1 MEVIRSQNNTKI
13 KNWCKLQEKKYRERE
28 QKFLIEN
35 EHLILEAISAH
46 LLDSLILL
54 EDVQN
59 PFNFDGNIIYVSE
72 DVMKKLKMNQSL
84 PQYMAVVNMPKAQSN
99 LGNKIIICDDVQD
112 PGNLGTM
119 IRSSYSFGF
128 DTCIVSNKSVDIYN
142 DKMRPVEFAATM
154 GFSEEKKILQ
164 SGGAYFVHRDGQLLG
179 AGWLV
184 EDELLLIVSAQPGA
198 DEQVLLTIMSVS
210 EPEQLRLDVAST
222 NERAI
227 RFYERMGM
235 IKTAEK
241 HRWYRVFP

>member
-112 PGNLGTM
+112 PGNLGT
-119 IRSSYSFGF
+119 ILRTIDSVGL
-128 DTCIVSNKSVDIYN
+128 TQVIVSKKSGDVFN
-142 DKMRPVEFAATM
+142 PKVVRSTM
-154 GFSEEKKILQ
+154 GAIFRIKII
-164 SGGAYFVHRDGQLLG
+164 F
-179 AGWLV
+179 
-184 EDELLLIVSAQPGA
+184 I
-198 DEQVLLTIMSVS
+198 
-210 EPEQLRLDVAST
+210 
-222 NERAI
+222 
-227 RFYERMGM
+227 
-235 IKTAEK
+235 
-241 HRWYRVFP
+241 